1 MKTSYRQD
9 DVILLL
15 KDVSQQIIAED
26 TFSREKK
33 IQSGLHYSEMLPLE
47 YTPTAEYMTLYHEA
61 LEKFKIKT
69 AAAIKIVSEKILAQK
84 GRQVVLVS
92 LARAGLPIGIL
103 IKRYLAQYHQLSVPH
118 YGVSI
123 IRDRGI
129 DHQAMKTILASHEAQ
144 TIQFV
149 DGWTGKGAILHE
161 LERALADYPHIS
173 TQLAVLADPAQLT
186 DLCGTHEDFLIPSA
200 CLNATVSGLISRTI
214 LNRHLIGP
222 HDYHGAVYYDQLE
235 KDDLSYH
242 FIDTIEQ
249 SFQLAQD
256 ITEPHRN
263 SITGMTETQ
272 KIAADFAISD
282 INLIKPGVGETTRVL
297 LRRVPWKILLGEQE
311 DMTGLEHILRL
322 AAEKNVPVERYPLQV
337 YRACGLIKNM
347 SADL

>member
-1 MKTSYRQD
+1 M
-9 DVILLL
+9 
-15 KDVSQQIIAED
+15 
-26 TFSREKK
+26 
-33 IQSGLHYSEMLPLE
+33 
-47 YTPTAEYMTLYHEA
+47 
-61 LEKFKIKT
+61 
-69 AAAIKIVSEKILAQK
+69 
-84 GRQVVLVS
+84 
-92 LARAGLPIGIL
+92 
-103 IKRYLAQYHQLSVPH
+103 
-118 YGVSI
+118 
-123 IRDRGI
+123 
-129 DHQAMKTILASHEAQ
+129 
-144 TIQFV
+144 
-149 DGWTGKGAILHE
+149 
-161 LERALADYPHIS
+161 
-173 TQLAVLADPAQLT
+173 
-186 DLCGTHEDFLIPSA
+186 
-200 CLNATVSGLISRTI
+200 
-214 LNRHLIGP
+214 
-222 HDYHGAVYYDQLE
+222 
-235 KDDLSYH
+235 SYH